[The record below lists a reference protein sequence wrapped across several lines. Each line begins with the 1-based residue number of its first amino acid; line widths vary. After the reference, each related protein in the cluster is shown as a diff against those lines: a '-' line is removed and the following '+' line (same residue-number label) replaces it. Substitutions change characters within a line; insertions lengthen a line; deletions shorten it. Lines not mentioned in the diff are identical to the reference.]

1 MSLDY
6 TPVGSFWELVKLV
19 YFQVLQSICQWFTA
33 GKSKHAASPTSLVVQ
48 HCQVHSVDFWPMQ
61 SFKWTVWQGFRVGG
75 MSSPYAN
82 TVTLLTLYRWVY
94 IIEGIFS
101 ILIAV
106 LVWFGLPTDP
116 ALHPCLT
123 AEQQQ
128 MMKIRQHQTAAY
140 MGSDEFK
147 WEEVRI
153 AFKDPKLYLSGG
165 IQFCQDILLY
175 GFSTFLPAIL
185 KSSGYDRLQS
195 NLLTIPVYI
204 VGAVIFII
212 AAVFSD
218 RLMLRSPVSF
228 DACLV

>member
-1 MSLDY
+1 
-6 TPVGSFWELVKLV
+6 
-19 YFQVLQSICQWFTA
+19 
-33 GKSKHAASPTSLVVQ
+33 
-48 HCQVHSVDFWPMQ
+48 MQ
-61 SFKWTVWQGFRVGG
+61 SFKWTVWQGFKGGG

-82 TVTLLTLYRWVY
+82 TVTSLTLPRWVY

-106 LVWFGLPTDP
+106 LVWYGLPTDP

-128 MMKIRQHQTAAY
+128 MMRIRQRQTAAY

-147 WEEVRI
+147 WEEIRI

-204 VGAVIFII
+204 AGAVIFII

-218 RLMLRSPVSF
+218 RLMLRSPVSLTVVLF
-228 DACLV
+228 E